1 MIAPRSKSIET
12 MRGRTATTKRG
23 TGWSTAARRGIGEPF
38 KSSNGGPMSWLSR
51 GCADLFAALERPV
64 FLTPLPRHNGTRLS
78 GEARAQRALRFKG

>member
-38 KSSNGGPMSWLSR
+38 KSSNGGPMSRLSR
-51 GCADLFAALERPV
+51 
-64 FLTPLPRHNGTRLS
+64 
-78 GEARAQRALRFKG
+78 